1 MNPMNKKAILL
12 IAMMAGLTGC
22 VSHQTYNA
30 IVNTQQLPALS
41 KLCIQENNAIDPSKE
56 YLNIIVNRFETNKI
70 NTQVYAQQKPS
81 NCKYTLTYDIK
92 KSDDN
97 TVAISKASLHLFDNG
112 LQIHTAQYNMNDIFV
127 FDKNKAAKDKLEPLV
142 DQLSVK

>member
-12 IAMMAGLTGC
+12 IAMMTGLTGC
-22 VSHQTYNA
+22 VSHQTFNA
-30 IVNTQQLPALS
+30 IVNTHQLPALS

-56 YLNIIVNRFETNKI
+56 YLSIIVNRFETNKI

-81 NCKYTLTYDIK
+81 DCKYTLTYDIQ
-92 KSDDN
+92 KSTDN
-97 TVAISKASLHLFDNG
+97 VVAISKASLHLFDNG
-112 LQIHTAQYNMNDIFV
+112 LQIHTAQYNMKNIFV

>member
-1 MNPMNKKAILL
+1 MNKKVFFLMAL
-12 IAMMAGLTGC
+12 ITGLTGC

-56 YLNIIVNRFETNKI
+56 YLNIIVNRFETNKV

-81 NCKYTLTYDIK
+81 ECKYTLTYDIK

-97 TVAISKASLHLFDNG
+97 AVAISKASLHLFDNG
-112 LQIHTAQYNMNDIFV
+112 LQIHTAQYNMNNIFV

-142 DQLSVK
+142 DQFSVK